1 MLHMLLAKKDVQA
14 LIRQH
19 DPVTVV
25 GVCSMSMIEKTGWLD
40 NIFFDL
46 MIDAM
51 INPVTVTK
59 KRVRDFIFYFSY
71 VHLLIFSR
79 LQIQSG

>member
-1 MLHMLLAKKDVQA
+1 VKVIIDGLAMLHMLLAKMDVQV

-25 GVCSMSMIEKTGWLD
+25 GICSMSMIEKTGWLD
-40 NIFFDL
+40 TVFFDL

-51 INPVTVTK
+51 I
-59 KRVRDFIFYFSY
+59 DW
-71 VHLLIFSR
+71 
-79 LQIQSG
+79 